1 MFTEKMNAFFCC
13 STTFRFKGNNIDLKQ
28 RLSSANKT
36 FYVEWRSR
44 KQIGLQTIESVGTSS
59 MSGIRVYATI
69 QNTQAN
75 QLQIRL
81 QGQINYEV
89 LFFQAISVL
98 MLLGASTANAIATRS
113 SLSILDVAFRL
124 QCTFVSCYLLFF
136 NKEHLMLLSL
146 GDLFSR

>member
-1 MFTEKMNAFFCC
+1 MNAFFCC
-13 STTFRFKGNNIDLKQ
+13 SATFRFKGNNIDLKQ

-44 KQIGLQTIESVGTSS
+44 KQIGLQTIESVGTFR

-75 QLQIRL
+75 QLQIRM

-89 LFFQAISVL
+89 LFIQAISVL
-98 MLLGASTANAIATRS
+98 MLIGASTASTKNFFIVFGCCFVLNALLI
-113 SLSILDVAFRL
+113 
-124 QCTFVSCYLLFF
+124 LLFF
-136 NKEHLMLLSL
+136 LQQKHLCSKFRRFINL
-146 GDLFSR
+146 

>member
-98 MLLGASTANAIATRS
+98 MLLGVTANAIATVP
-113 SLSILDVAFRL
+113 LSIL
-124 QCTFVSCYLLFF
+124 CCIFF
-136 NKEHLMLLSL
+136 NAF
-146 GDLFSR
+146 FSCIYYFQQRNLCYKFRRFVQA